1 MFVQVR
7 ITSDRMVTVTDDP
20 PHRIA
25 VRRIDDI
32 DTITIAHV
40 RVVERDPDLVRVLAP
55 VRDLDLAIVSRSDR
69 RMTTESN
76 AFPFRW

>member
-1 MFVQVR
+1 
-7 ITSDRMVTVTDDP
+7 MVTVTDDP

-32 DTITIAHV
+32 DTITIVHV

-55 VRDLDLAIVSRSDR
+55 VRDLDLDLAIVSRTDR

-76 AFPFRW
+76 AFLFRR